1 MYLIRLSQS
10 PTSQWSFA
18 FPTRLLQLD
27 LCARLVI
34 NGRKETMQSFKK
46 SPFVY
51 SCFEKGCRGKAY
63 ATMSKVI
70 IGNGGFYSYLSE
82 PQGVSAWWKET
93 AQSRIRS
100 FSFLVAE
107 SPWTSIKQSLA
118 LTTHS
123 AYRHCRVCFY
133 TFVGQPLSKQLL
145 TRALTETTM
154 LIEAC

>member
-1 MYLIRLSQS
+1 
-10 PTSQWSFA
+10 
-18 FPTRLLQLD
+18 
-27 LCARLVI
+27 
-34 NGRKETMQSFKK
+34 MQSFKK

-51 SCFEKGCRGKAY
+51 SCFEKCCRGKAY

-107 SPWTSIKQSLA
+107 SP
-118 LTTHS
+118 
-123 AYRHCRVCFY
+123 
-133 TFVGQPLSKQLL
+133 
-145 TRALTETTM
+145 
-154 LIEAC
+154 